1 MKIEMD
7 CRKYLRY
14 PFRLIF
20 LLIFILLLQPDQ
32 PLSLYAMDLM
42 EAYNRAKEYD
52 PVYASAVYENQAYQ
66 TKSRQGLSY
75 LLPQIQSSGTISRY
89 EFNTA
94 PEIYQNYTGTSYN
107 INLKQPLF
115 NLSRLAEY
123 RQHNI
128 LPPMGEMKLAETL
141 QNLGVRVAEAYFNVL
156 AAQNILEL
164 VAEEK
169 EAVAKQ
175 MEQAKKMFKA
185 GAVAITE
192 VHDAEARYH
201 LVLSQEAEAE
211 NNRAIK
217 MAALQRMVGPGP
229 FILSR
234 LKDFIPL
241 TPPEP
246 DALDRWIEMARER
259 NPALKYFSY
268 NIQYFE
274 EEVKKY
280 RAQHFPYVDLSA
292 GYTRTNTRDYIK
304 TSTLSYGMIGLNVV
318 IPIFSGGYVMA
329 KMDESKARLGQAKK
343 EYENVFS
350 DIVQKLTEA
359 FLGIQGSIVRIKTLD
374 IAVKSA
380 ETSLHSNQKGFTA
393 GIRTIVD
400 VLNAQR
406 DLYNAKIKLLQVK
419 YNYIL
424 HMLKLKAAAGI
435 LSEADM
441 AMVNDWFQ
449 KP

>member
-1 MKIEMD
+1 MKIELG
-7 CRKYLRY
+7 CRKKHFL
-14 PFRLIF
+14 PFH
-20 LLIFILLLQPDQ
+20 LLLGLVSILFLQPVL
-32 PLSLYAMDLM
+32 PSSPYAMDLM
-42 EAYNRAKEYD
+42 EAHKRAKEYD
-52 PVYASAVYENQAYQ
+52 PLYASAVYENQAYQ

-89 EFNTA
+89 EFDTA
-94 PEIYQNYTGTSYN
+94 PEIYQNYTGTTYN
-107 INLKQPLF
+107 IHIKQPLL
-115 NLSRLAEY
+115 NLSRFAEY
-123 RQHNI
+123 RQHNL

-141 QNLGVRVAEAYFNVL
+141 QNLGVRVTEAYLHVL
-156 AAQNILEL
+156 AARDTLEL

-175 MEQAKKMFKA
+175 LEQAKKMFKA

-201 LVLSQEAEAE
+201 LVLSKEAEAQ
-211 NNRAIK
+211 NNLSVK
-217 MAALQRMVGPGP
+217 MTALQRIVGPGP
-229 FILSR
+229 FAPSR
-234 LKDFIPL
+234 LRDSIPL
-241 TPPEP
+241 NPPEP

-280 RAQHFPYVDLSA
+280 RAQHYPYVDLSA
-292 GYTRTNTRDYIK
+292 GYNRSNTRDYIK
-304 TSTLSYGMIGLNVV
+304 TNTISYGMIGMNVI
-318 IPIFSGGYVMA
+318 IPIFSGGYVVA
-329 KMDESKARLGQAKK
+329 KTDESKARLGQAKK
-343 EYENVFS
+343 EYENIYL

-359 FLGIQGSIVRIKTLD
+359 FLGIRSSIVRVNTLTV
-374 IAVKSA
+374 AVKSA
-380 ETSLHSNQKGFTA
+380 EVSLHSNQKGFTA

-406 DLYNAKIKLLQVK
+406 ELYNAKSKLLEAKYLYIIHLIKLR
-419 YNYIL
+419 
-424 HMLKLKAAAGI
+424 AAAGI
-435 LSEADM
+435 LSESDL

-449 KP
+449 K